1 MTAHIGAFN
10 SAKLTA
16 DKTLFGYNTTGILL
30 GNTSNIGNSGG
41 WGICQIV
48 LQNAIP
54 TY

>member
-1 MTAHIGAFN
+1 MQAQIGAFN
-10 SAKLTA
+10 SSKLTA

-30 GNTSNIGNSGG
+30 GNTVNVGNSGG

-48 LQNAIP
+48 LQNAIA